1 MRFFVIGDVHGCY
14 STFHA
19 MLEKHWDRE
28 HEALIQVGDLIDRGK
43 NVRQVVG
50 LARSLKE
57 ALPEQTVFLKGN
69 HEFEMQKHVFEA
81 PNANW
86 LRQGG
91 AETLGQYKEAG
102 EDFSSDAQWLS
113 ALPLYYE
120 NDFLHVSHAGIA
132 ELAEDPLI
140 ENSAYG
146 ILWNRSPLKNIG
158 KLQIIGHTPRE
169 KPAYDAASH
178 SWNIDTGAVYSRYL
192 TGVKIDETGKVT
204 EFVKEE
210 THEQDL

>member
-1 MRFFVIGDVHGCY
+1 MRFFIIGDVHGCY
-14 STFHA
+14 STFKA
-19 MLEKHWDRE
+19 MLEKHWDRD
-28 HEALIQVGDLIDRGK
+28 HEVLIQVGDLIDRGK
-43 NVRQVVG
+43 KAPQTVA

-57 ALPEQTVFLKGN
+57 ALPERTVFLKGN

-91 AETLGQYKEAG
+91 AETLSQYKEANK
-102 EDFSSDAQWLS
+102 DFSSDAQWLS
-113 ALPLYYE
+113 SLPLYYE

-140 ENSAYG
+140 EGSAYG

-169 KPAYDAASH
+169 KPSYDAPSD

-204 EFVKEE
+204 GFVKEE
-210 THEQDL
+210 THDQDL